1 MSMMSSY
8 QLFLVYRVN
17 RKIGKSVHPM
27 VVVNWLS
34 IMGILVPIL
43 PIAFY
48 EGFVVPKGTQWLLL
62 LALGVVAFLAQSL
75 LNNTCIIIIIFVFV
89 MDLFVCIFMCSDTY
103 TGPADWNSWSCDCG

>member
-1 MSMMSSY
+1 
-8 QLFLVYRVN
+8 
-17 RKIGKSVHPM
+17 M

-48 EGFVVPKGTQWLLL
+48 EGFVIPKGTQWLLL

-75 LNNTCIIIIIFVFV
+75 SSFFIILTDDSV
-89 MDLFVCIFMCSDTY
+89 MCC
-103 TGPADWNSWSCDCG
+103 

>member
-1 MSMMSSY
+1 
-8 QLFLVYRVN
+8 
-17 RKIGKSVHPM
+17 M

-48 EGFVVPKGTQWLLL
+48 EGLAIPQGTQWLLL

-75 LNNTCIIIIIFVFV
+75 LYHTQ
-89 MDLFVCIFMCSDTY
+89 
-103 TGPADWNSWSCDCG
+103 

>member
-1 MSMMSSY
+1 
-8 QLFLVYRVN
+8 
-17 RKIGKSVHPM
+17 M

-48 EGFVVPKGTQWLLL
+48 EGFVIPKGTQWLLL

-75 LNNTCIIIIIFVFV
+75 SSFLSFSLMIVLCVV
-89 MDLFVCIFMCSDTY
+89 E
-103 TGPADWNSWSCDCG
+103 SCVVLCAM